1 VLNDIKINTDRFV
14 NIDYAIYT
22 EIWAKANGGSGVDG
36 GAQPISRRRAV
47 SWTQPRTC
55 VKSGQTRENG
65 HPTVNM
71 RSSESSR
78 ESWSSFFGHPFIAAV
93 VEGRNLV
100 NGDKRPSASPRL
112 GGGSGCSHIDWR
124 VQLSEKMLHT
134 EQSPG
139 RLSRMRRI
147 KNQD

>member
-1 VLNDIKINTDRFV
+1 VLNDIKINNDRFV

-47 SWTQPRTC
+47 SWTQSRTC

-65 HPTVNM
+65 HTTVNM

-100 NGDKRPSASPRL
+100 NGDKRPSATRALAASL
-112 GGGSGCSHIDWR
+112 
-124 VQLSEKMLHT
+124 VAHT
-134 EQSPG
+134 STGAYSCRKKCFIRSNPLVG
-139 RLSRMRRI
+139 YHA
-147 KNQD
+147 